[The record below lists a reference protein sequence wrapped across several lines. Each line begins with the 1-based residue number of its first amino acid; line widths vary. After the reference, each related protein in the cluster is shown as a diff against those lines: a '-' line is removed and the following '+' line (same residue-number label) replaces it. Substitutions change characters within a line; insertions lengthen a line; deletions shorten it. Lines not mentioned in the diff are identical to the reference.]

1 MYGCMCVY
9 CMVGVFY
16 RLYLILSK
24 LCALYSAVPVTQFK
38 LSVYLVFSCR
48 VGVARRVVSWG
59 IVLRCVLSCRL
70 LSICLSIRLSVSLS
84 VYQSTCQSVYQS
96 IYLSVCL
103 PACLPACLPVCLSVP
118 PSIHPSRQPS
128 IHPSFLCAGNSL
140 YFVYLCVNL

>member
-84 VYQSTCQSVYQS
+84 VYQSTCLSVYQS

-103 PACLPACLPVCLSVP
+103 PVCLPACLSVCLSLH
-118 PSIHPSRQPS
+118 PSIHPDSHPS
-128 IHPSFLCAGNSL
+128 IHLFCAGNSL